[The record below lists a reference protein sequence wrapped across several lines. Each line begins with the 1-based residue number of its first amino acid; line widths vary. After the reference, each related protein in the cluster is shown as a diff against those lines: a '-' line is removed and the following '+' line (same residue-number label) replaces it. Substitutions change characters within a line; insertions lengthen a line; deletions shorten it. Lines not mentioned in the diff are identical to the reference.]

1 MPVYQDKDKN
11 GKPIKNK
18 YGNSWRYRC
27 YYTDMYGNRK
37 QKKSKAFA
45 SKAIALE
52 EERKFL
58 TKVKTIDDV
67 DKNILFQDVYNN
79 WLNYK
84 KNKVKISTYYGIEKT
99 LNKHIL
105 NYFQK
110 FRQHD
115 IKINALNSWKTHLMS
130 KTLSLSKT
138 NSIIGYM
145 KEILLYASTYYEF
158 DVKIANYLDKV
169 RDDTPQDKPKDNEEN
184 FLTKEEFDKF
194 IAHVDKKFY
203 KLVFTFL
210 YKTGLRIGELVAL
223 TWKDIDLEKKTLK
236 ITKSASHNSF
246 EKGSIIIS
254 PKTGNSIREIDLDDN
269 LVFLMKEYKEQE
281 MKTYGFTDSWYI
293 FGKVNYL
300 GLTTLRRYLNLYLE
314 KANVKRI
321 TIHGFR
327 HSHVSLLIYLGCD
340 VRDVAER
347 IGDTVEMV
355 EKTYY
360 HMFPKKKK
368 ETIDKLNNLQN

>member
-1 MPVYQDKDKN
+1 
-11 GKPIKNK
+11 
-18 YGNSWRYRC
+18 

-45 SKAIALE
+45 SKTIALE

-58 TKVKTIDDV
+58 IKVKTTDDV

-84 KNKVKISTYYGIEKT
+84 KNKVKISTYYGIKKG
-99 LNKHIL
+99 LDKHIL

-110 FRQHD
+110 FKLYG
-115 IKINALNSWKTHLMS
+115 IKINVLNDWKTYLIS
-130 KTLSLSKT
+130 KRLSLSKT
-138 NSIIGYM
+138 NAIIGYM

-158 DVKIANYLDKV
+158 DIKIANYLDKV
-169 RDDTPQDKPKDNEEN
+169 RDDTPQDKPKNSEEN

-210 YKTGLRIGELVAL
+210 YKTGLRIGEFVAL

-254 PKTGNSIREIDLDDN
+254 PKTSNSIREIDLDNN

-293 FGKVNYL
+293 FGGVNYL

-360 HMFPKKKK
+360 HMFHKKKK
-368 ETIDKLNNLQN
+368 ETIYKLNNLQN